1 VCESAPGVFASVRA
15 ELFACD
21 VGASS
26 FAAVSELGFIG
37 AEERGVACMNSRPG
51 ANDESTLSREA

>member
-1 VCESAPGVFASVRA
+1 VRA